1 MSNLKQTTRSKK
13 MPDLSTEYLGLKL
26 KSPII
31 AASSGLTNSIKDIQ
45 EFEQMGIGAV
55 VLKSIFEE
63 EISWEMHKA
72 MAQTQRPATLYPEI
86 FDYFDIKDTEDTIS
100 KYFKLI
106 KEAKKVTSIPI
117 IASINCVSSHEW
129 PLFIDR
135 IQDAGADAL
144 ELNMFILP
152 SDLTRTAQ
160 DFENVYF
167 ESIEAAKKVAKI
179 PISLKISYYFSSLAQ
194 FIQRLSETGIQGL
207 VLFNRF
213 YSPDVDIHKMEVI
226 PSNIYSNRSDITMPI
241 RWIGITSPI
250 VKCDLAASTGVHSGE
265 DVIKLLLV
273 GAKAV
278 QVASLFYQQGIKVL
292 PKMNAE
298 IFKWMEE
305 HNFETIDEFRGKLSY
320 KQATNPAVFE
330 RTQFMKYFAGVI

>member
-1 MSNLKQTTRSKK
+1 
-13 MPDLSTEYLGLKL
+13 MPDLSTQYLGLKL

-63 EISWEMHKA
+63 EITWEMNKA
-72 MAQTQRPATLYPEI
+72 ISQTQRPATIYPEI
-86 FDYFDIKDTEDTIS
+86 FDYFDIKDTEDSIS
-100 KYFKLI
+100 KYIKLI
-106 KEAKKVTSIPI
+106 KDAKQSTSIPI

-152 SDLTRTAQ
+152 SDLTRNAQ

-167 ESIEAAKKVAKI
+167 ESIEAAQKVAKI

-194 FIQRLSETGIQGL
+194 FIKRLSETGIQGL

-213 YSPDVDIHKMEVI
+213 YSPDVDINKMEVV
-226 PSNIYSNRSDITMPI
+226 PSNIYSNHNDITIPI

-278 QVASLFYQQGIKVL
+278 QVASLFYQQGIKAL
-292 PKMNAE
+292 PKMTIE
-298 IFKWMEE
+298 ILRWMEA
-305 HNFETIDEFRGKLSY
+305 NNYETIDEFRGKLSY
-320 KQATNPAVFE
+320 NQTTNPAAFE
-330 RTQFMKYFAGVI
+330 RTQFMKHFSKII

>member
-1 MSNLKQTTRSKK
+1 
-13 MPDLSTEYLGLKL
+13 MPDLSTQYMGLKL

-31 AASSGLTNSIKDIQ
+31 AASSGLTNSVKDIQ

-63 EISWEMHKA
+63 EITLEMNKA
-72 MAQTQRPATLYPEI
+72 IAQVQRPATIYPEI
-86 FDYFDIKDTEDTIS
+86 FDYFDIKDTEDSVS
-100 KYFKLI
+100 KYIKLI
-106 KEAKKVTSIPI
+106 KEAKKSTSIPI

-152 SDLTRTAQ
+152 SDLTRNTQ

-167 ESIEAAKKVAKI
+167 ESIELAKKVAKI

-194 FIQRLSETGIQGL
+194 FIKRLSETGIQGL

-213 YSPDVDIHKMEVI
+213 YSPDVDIHKMQVV
-226 PSNIYSNRSDITMPI
+226 PSNIYSNHSDITIPI

-250 VKCDLAASTGVHSGE
+250 VKCDLAASTGVQSGE
-265 DVIKLLLV
+265 DVVKLLLV

-278 QVASLFYQQGIKVL
+278 QVASLFYQHGIKVL
-292 PKMNAE
+292 PKMTSE
-298 IFKWMEE
+298 ILEWMEE
-305 HNFETIDEFRGKLSY
+305 NNYETIDEFRGKLSY
-320 KQATNPAVFE
+320 NQATNPAAYE
-330 RTQFMKYFAGVI
+330 RTQFMKHFAKIF